1 MVLVNVMTLVPA
13 FQNRKMHAN
22 LIIKKQSSRTIKMSD
37 KHIQSSHSSSIFFC
51 LEKKD
56 RAKMKK
62 NWHYAQAGKAS
73 NIKYDNTRKNRKDP
87 QKINVRASLEK
98 HQYEHIS
105 IKGYKKKLLTKQPP

>member
-56 RAKMKK
+56 SAKMKK